1 MGAEKDITVHS
12 RLTVVPSKP
21 TPARKVIPLSYL
33 DHMMQRHTVRT
44 VYYYDTSSV
53 ENRPKLQER
62 MKESLCKALSSYPLF
77 AGRLQKRD
85 DGMWEVKCNDAGVRI
100 YEATCSL
107 SMQELMAKCPAGQL
121 ESELSRT
128 EVNPDH
134 TITPVAVIQF
144 TEFSCGNLAI
154 GFSWLHIIGDP
165 MCGTLFMKAWGEVH
179 RNAQILHPPFFHP
192 PSLKPRLKTKMDVRS
207 RDYYTSSF
215 FNGQEE
221 DGGAVQEYQ
230 SATLCFGHD
239 MVEQIIAEVQ
249 NGSCKYGPPTPSDV
263 LSALL
268 WVAIS
273 KAQGKPG
280 NDEAKASLCLEFR
293 KIHLP
298 PLPYGYVGNAVHF
311 AGVSSTVEELISQDL
326 SYAASIINENGAMV
340 DTEEVRSVIDLLH
353 EMEGAGKGVLKT
365 PPVFYSAGLTIAIF
379 DYFFCY
385 DVVFDFGKP
394 LRVAYTVEPP
404 IGEGLVVVLPAAEGK
419 SARNVVV
426 SLPKHVMGNLLKDA
440 ELSRFLP
447 ELKANDA

>member
-1 MGAEKDITVHS
+1 
-12 RLTVVPSKP
+12 
-21 TPARKVIPLSYL
+21 
-33 DHMMQRHTVRT
+33 
-44 VYYYDTSSV
+44 
-53 ENRPKLQER
+53 
-62 MKESLCKALSSYPLF
+62 
-77 AGRLQKRD
+77 
-85 DGMWEVKCNDAGVRI
+85 
-100 YEATCSL
+100 
-107 SMQELMAKCPAGQL
+107 
-121 ESELSRT
+121 
-128 EVNPDH
+128 
-134 TITPVAVIQF
+134 
-144 TEFSCGNLAI
+144 
-154 GFSWLHIIGDP
+154 
-165 MCGTLFMKAWGEVH
+165 MKAWGEVH